1 MSIILYKSG
10 SSYRSPKG
18 IRCEFQICNP
28 FSFEHLL
35 KDGWFKTPEEVVK
48 DEEKKAKEKVKVL
61 EPEVE
66 VKPKVKPEVKDSK
79 AKIIEGLKA
88 KKAELL
94 ANQDKE

>member
-1 MSIILYKSG
+1 MSIVLYKSG
-10 SSYRSPKG
+10 GSYTSPKG
-18 IRCEFQICNP
+18 IRCQFQICNP

-35 KDGWFKTPEEVVK
+35 KDGWFKTPEEVIE
-48 DEEKKAKEKVKVL
+48 DEEKRAKAKVKVL
-61 EPEVE
+61 EPEV
-66 VKPKVKPEVKDSK
+66 KPQVEDNK

>member
-1 MSIILYKSG
+1 MSIVLYKSG

-18 IRCEFQICNP
+18 IRCQFQICNP

-35 KDGWFKTPEEVVK
+35 KDGWFKTPEEVAEY
-48 DEEKKAKEKVKVL
+48 EEKMAKAKVKIL
-61 EPEVE
+61 EPEA
-66 VKPKVKPEVKDSK
+66 KDNK

-94 ANQDKE
+94 AEQDKE